1 MNKITELM
9 DNLDVSKLV
18 PELDSLLGK
27 ATSLA
32 GWAVMIGPLL
42 LLVLGLIYFFKPP
55 KEANHSF
62 GFRTYF
68 GMGSVEAW
76 QYTQRL
82 AGLVLGCLGILLTV
96 IMGIVCLSWGNKD
109 TLQLLDKAVVCL
121 IWEVVLTAAAC
132 LGITVHIS
140 LRYDKNGDR
149 RKK

>member
-9 DNLDVSKLV
+9 DNLDLSKFV
-18 PELDSLLGK
+18 PELGNLMDKSR
-27 ATSLA
+27 SIA

-42 LLVLGLIYFFKPP
+42 LLILGLIYYFKAP
-55 KEANHSF
+55 KEANHKF

-82 AGLVLGCLGILLTV
+82 AGLVLGGLGIVLTV
-96 IMGIVCLSWGNKD
+96 VMGIVCLTFGGKD
-109 TLQLLDKAVVCL
+109 TLQLLDTAAVCL
-121 IWEVVLTAAAC
+121 IWEVALTFAAWLAVSIC
-132 LGITVHIS
+132 AAV
-140 LRYDKNGDR
+140 RYDKEGNR